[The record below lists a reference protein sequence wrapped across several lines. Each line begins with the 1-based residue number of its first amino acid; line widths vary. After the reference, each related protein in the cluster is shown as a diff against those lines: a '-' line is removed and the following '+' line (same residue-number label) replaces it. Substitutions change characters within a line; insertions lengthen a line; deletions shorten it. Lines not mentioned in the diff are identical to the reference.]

1 VSANWKNVDGRPD
14 GRWENSRGRY
24 YKEEGEWKKQIVKS
38 REKAPQERNKEKKG
52 SRRGVEECSLAG
64 FDNV

>member
-24 YKEEGEWKKQIVKS
+24 CKEEGEWMRQIVKN
-38 REKAPQERNKEKKG
+38 RKGTTRKK
-52 SRRGVEECSLAG
+52 
-64 FDNV
+64 

>member
-24 YKEEGEWKKQIVKS
+24 YKEEGEWKRQIVKKQ
-38 REKAPQERNKEKKG
+38 RKGTTKKK
-52 SRRGVEECSLAG
+52 
-64 FDNV
+64 